1 MGRPSSKPKKLKD
14 GYYIEVRNKND
25 KTGIKIRRNSLSELK
40 KAIKRYR
47 VFKEVEILGQ
57 VKKGKLIGI

>member
-1 MGRPSSKPKKLKD
+1 MGRPSTKPKKLKD

-25 KTGIKIRRNSLSELK
+25 KTGIKIRRDSLNELK
-40 KAIKRYR
+40 NAIKRYR

>member
-25 KTGIKIRRNSLSELK
+25 KTGIKIRRDSLNELK
-40 KAIKRYR
+40 NAIKRYR

-57 VKKGKLIGI
+57 VRKGKLIGI

>member
-1 MGRPSSKPKKLKD
+1 MGRPSTKPKKLKD

-25 KTGIKIRRNSLSELK
+25 KTGIKIRRDSLNELK
-40 KAIKRYR
+40 NAIKRYR

-57 VKKGKLIGI
+57 VRKGKLIGI